1 MSGDE
6 HEKHIKTTYCLN
18 TRKYL
23 FIYHKKQLQHL
34 TIKSIKGGNI
44 QRYIYIQHSPAS
56 IQLLTLNIYS
66 VKAVN
71 KRFET

>member
-34 TIKSIKGGNI
+34 TIKSMKEGSIYS
-44 QRYIYIQHSPAS
+44 YIYTQHSPTS
-56 IQLLTLNIYS
+56 IQLLALNIYS
-66 VKAVN
+66 VKAVS